1 MPTNS
6 AAKKAAP
13 GTTNPPKKVATPSV
27 PAAKKSPAVT
37 DSRAGKNDGA
47 APPAPAAKKAPAPKS
62 PAAPAATAAKNAT
75 ATKKVAAPAAPAAKQ
90 ASAVKVPVEPVAKAK
105 AAAVVAKAP
114 VKKAAATPKPKVVS
128 AYMADT
134 KFIEKQ
140 KALLTAERAT
150 YLEQAHSLKA
160 EAEALVLEMEPGDI
174 QFDDESGE
182 GGTVTVD
189 RERDLALSAQALA
202 AVEEIDEALT
212 KITRGTYGICEGN
225 GELIAKARL
234 EALPYAKLCIACK
247 SGGLSR
253 R

>member
-1 MPTNS
+1 MTD
-6 AAKKAAP
+6 AKFME
-13 GTTNPPKKVATPSV
+13 
-27 PAAKKSPAVT
+27 
-37 DSRAGKNDGA
+37 R
-47 APPAPAAKKAPAPKS
+47 
-62 PAAPAATAAKNAT
+62 
-75 ATKKVAAPAAPAAKQ
+75 
-90 ASAVKVPVEPVAKAK
+90 
-105 AAAVVAKAP
+105 
-114 VKKAAATPKPKVVS
+114 
-128 AYMADT
+128 
-134 KFIEKQ
+134 Q
-140 KALLTAERAT
+140 KAQLAAERIT
-150 YLEQAHSLKA
+150 YLEQAHSLQA

-202 AVEEIDEALT
+202 AVEEIDDALH
-212 KITRGTYGICEGN
+212 KITRGTYGICEGC

>member
-1 MPTNS
+1 M
-6 AAKKAAP
+6 
-13 GTTNPPKKVATPSV
+13 
-27 PAAKKSPAVT
+27 
-37 DSRAGKNDGA
+37 DR
-47 APPAPAAKKAPAPKS
+47 
-62 PAAPAATAAKNAT
+62 
-75 ATKKVAAPAAPAAKQ
+75 
-90 ASAVKVPVEPVAKAK
+90 
-105 AAAVVAKAP
+105 
-114 VKKAAATPKPKVVS
+114 
-128 AYMADT
+128 
-134 KFIEKQ
+134 Q
-140 KALLTAERAT
+140 KASLLEERAT
-150 YLEQAHSLKA
+150 YLEQAHSLQA

-202 AVEEIDEALT
+202 AVEEIDEALA
-212 KITRGTYGICEGN
+212 KVANGRYGICEGC

>member
-1 MPTNS
+1 MS
-6 AAKKAAP
+6 DAKFIDRQKAA
-13 GTTNPPKKVATPSV
+13 
-27 PAAKKSPAVT
+27 
-37 DSRAGKNDGA
+37 
-47 APPAPAAKKAPAPKS
+47 
-62 PAAPAATAAKNAT
+62 
-75 ATKKVAAPAAPAAKQ
+75 
-90 ASAVKVPVEPVAKAK
+90 
-105 AAAVVAKAP
+105 
-114 VKKAAATPKPKVVS
+114 
-128 AYMADT
+128 
-134 KFIEKQ
+134 
-140 KALLTAERAT
+140 LLVERAT
-150 YLEQAHSLKA
+150 YLEQANSLKA

-202 AVEEIDEALT
+202 AVEDIDDALV
-212 KITRGTYGICEGN
+212 KIVRGSYGICEGN

>member
-1 MPTNS
+1 L
-6 AAKKAAP
+6 
-13 GTTNPPKKVATPSV
+13 PP
-27 PAAKKSPAVT
+27 
-37 DSRAGKNDGA
+37 R
-47 APPAPAAKKAPAPKS
+47 PKS
-62 PAAPAATAAKNAT
+62 PTNQAP
-75 ATKKVAAPAAPAAKQ
+75 V
-90 ASAVKVPVEPVAKAK
+90 S
-105 AAAVVAKAP
+105 KAP
-114 VKKAAATPKPKVVS
+114 VKKAPVPAKSTAKNGASAPVKATGKAVPPKATAAKPRPPATKEPAAKPPKTVAPPKAPARTGGASSASKDAAPKAPVSKAPAKRAATVAPKPRVVS
-128 AYMADT
+128 QYMADA

-140 KALLTAERAT
+140 KALLIAERVT
-150 YLEQAHSLKA
+150 YLEQAHSLRA

-189 RERDLALSAQALA
+189 RERDLALSAQALG